1 MSINSQPSHLMLI
14 SLRLLRTLTHMS
26 TSHSHH
32 FLVLLLVL
40 VAQTTAAQ
48 QIAHI
53 GRIAP
58 IDRIIV
64 VVNDEVIT
72 QKELDEMLSHTIREL
87 KTRGVQP
94 PPHDVLE
101 KQLLERFITTQL
113 QLQMAKET
121 GLAVSDADLDDTLRR
136 IAKEN
141 KMTLPEL
148 HTALERDGIKF
159 NKFRDEIRNE
169 LIVTRLKDREVNN
182 RTTVTDGEVDN
193 FLHKQEIS
201 GAGVNEYLLAHI
213 LVQVPERAE
222 APQIEVKYRRAEA
235 ALTKLKN
242 GVEFAQVAAEFSD
255 APDAMKGGV
264 LDWRPSTQ
272 LPTKF
277 AEVLASMKSGEL
289 TPVVQSPNGFYIFKL
304 LERRGQKAATVI
316 VTQTQANHILV
327 KTNELTSASDARHR
341 TVDLKERLDNGA
353 SFQELAKLHSE
364 DSSASSGGSLGWISP
379 GDTVPEFEQA
389 LNSLQPGQIS
399 EPVQSPF
406 GWHLIQVVERRTLD
420 VSSEQQRKT
429 ARQSIHARKADIAF
443 QEWLQRLR
451 DRAYVEYRLEER

>member
-1 MSINSQPSHLMLI
+1 
-14 SLRLLRTLTHMS
+14 MS
-26 TSHSHH
+26 TTHSRH
-32 FLVLLLVL
+32 LLALL
-40 VAQTTAAQ
+40 FTLAAEIAIAQ
-48 QIAHI
+48 QVAHI

-58 IDRIIV
+58 IDRIIA
-64 VVNDEVIT
+64 VVNEEVIT
-72 QKELDEMLSHTIREL
+72 QKELDEMLGHTIRQL
-87 KTRGVQP
+87 QTRGVQAP
-94 PPHDVLE
+94 AHDVLE
-101 KQLLERFITTQL
+101 KQLLERFIITRL

-121 GLAVSDADLDDTLRR
+121 GLAVSDTDLDDTLRR

-141 KMTLPEL
+141 KMSLPEL
-148 HTALERDGIKF
+148 YTALERDGINF

-169 LIVTRLKDREVNN
+169 LIVTRLKEREVNN
-182 RTTVTDGEVDN
+182 RITVTEGEVDN
-193 FLHKQEIS
+193 FLHNQEIS
-201 GAGVNEYLLAHI
+201 GAGVIEYRLAHI
-213 LVQVPERAE
+213 LVQLPERAE
-222 APQIEVKYRRAEA
+222 GPQIEIKYRRAEA

-255 APDAMKGGV
+255 AADAMKGGV

-277 AEVLASMKSGEL
+277 AEVLASMQPGGL
-289 TPVVQSPNGFYIFKL
+289 TSVIQSPNGFYIFKL

-316 VTQTQANHILV
+316 ITQTQARHILV
-327 KTNELTSASDARHR
+327 KTNELTSASDAKRR
-341 TVDLKERLDNGA
+341 IIDLKERLDNGG

-364 DSSASSGGSLGWISP
+364 DASASSGGSLGWISP

-429 ARQSIHARKADIAF
+429 ARQSIHARKADTAF

>member
-1 MSINSQPSHLMLI
+1 MLI
-14 SLRLLRTLTHMS
+14 ALRLLKALTRMS
-26 TSHSHH
+26 TSYSHH
-32 FLVLLLVL
+32 FLALLLIL
-40 VAQTTAAQ
+40 VAQTTTAQ

-53 GRIAP
+53 SRIAP
-58 IDRIIV
+58 IDRIIAV
-64 VVNDEVIT
+64 INEEVIT
-72 QKELDEMLSHTIREL
+72 QKELDEMLGHTIRQL
-87 KTRGVQP
+87 QTRGVQP
-94 PPHDVLE
+94 PAHDVLE
-101 KQLLERFITTQL
+101 KQLLERFIITRL

-141 KMTLPEL
+141 KMSLPEL
-148 HTALERDGIKF
+148 YTALERDGINF

-169 LIVTRLKDREVNN
+169 LIVTRLKEREVNN
-182 RTTVTDGEVDN
+182 RITVTEGEVDN
-193 FLHKQEIS
+193 FLHNQEIS
-201 GAGVNEYLLAHI
+201 GAGVNEYRLAHI
-213 LVQVPERAE
+213 LVQLPERAE

-277 AEVLASMKSGEL
+277 AEVLATMQPGEL

-316 VTQTQANHILV
+316 ITQTQARHILV
-327 KTNELTSASDARHR
+327 KTNELTSASDARR
-341 TVDLKERLDNGA
+341 RVIDLKERLDNGG

-364 DSSASSGGSLGWISP
+364 DASASSGGSLGWISP

-429 ARQSIHARKADIAF
+429 ARQSIHARKADTAF